1 MPSYVDFESSSPL
14 KILHLDTEKTW
25 RGGENQMLLLLR
37 EAPRYARAEFYL
49 ATPIG
54 SIAAER
60 IQPPLVKETI
70 VLPMNGLQ
78 LWRSARVLADFV
90 RREGIE
96 VLDAQTSRAHNL
108 ALMIKRHV
116 PQVKVVVH
124 RRVDY
129 APNSGW
135 WSRRKYF
142 ARAVDQYVAISGA
155 IRDVLVQYGIEKRN
169 ITVVRSAVAEADTGI
184 SRAAAREA
192 LANELNW
199 PKDAVWIASVAYL
212 TDQKGH
218 DVLLRGLRRL
228 KESGVKFVCFIAG
241 DGPLRDS
248 LEQLQ
253 RQLGLTLNVKFLGI
267 RKDVP
272 QLLAAADILAMPS
285 NYEGLGT
292 TILDAVHAGCSIVA
306 TEVGGIPEI
315 VRHKESGW
323 LSPVGDWD
331 ILAENLREASLRP
344 DLREQYHAAAIEH
357 VRREFSLEK
366 MVKGNLAVYESIL
379 RG

>member
-1 MPSYVDFESSSPL
+1 M

-25 RGGENQMLLLLR
+25 RGGENQMFLLLR
-37 EAPRYARAEFYL
+37 DAPRYAQPQFFFAAPL
-49 ATPIG
+49 G
-54 SIAAER
+54 SVAAER
-60 IQPPLVKETI
+60 IQPPLVRETI
-70 VLPMNGLQ
+70 ALPMSGLS
-78 LWRSARVLADFV
+78 LWRSARILARLV
-90 RREGIE
+90 KREGIDI
-96 VLDAQTSRAHNL
+96 LDAQTSRAHNL

-116 PQVKVVVH
+116 PHVKIVVH
-124 RRVDY
+124 RRVDNI
-129 APNSGW
+129 PSSSW
-135 WSRRKYF
+135 MSRRKYLSS
-142 ARAVDQYVAISGA
+142 AVDRYVAISEA
-155 IRDVLVQYGIEKRN
+155 IRDVLVTYGVPDEKV
-169 ITVVRSAVAEADTGI
+169 TVVRSAVADKDKTVD
-184 SRAAAREA
+184 RAAARQA
-192 LANELNW
+192 LAAELNW
-199 PKDAVWIASVAYL
+199 PADAIWIASVAYL

-218 DVLLRGLRRL
+218 DTLLRGLRRL

-241 DGPLRDS
+241 DGPLRES

-253 RQLGLTLNVKFLGI
+253 KQLGLMPNVKFLGI

-315 VRHKESGW
+315 IQSRKSGW

-331 ILAENLREASLRP
+331 MLAENLREASMRP
-344 DLREQYHAAAIEH
+344 DLRQQYQEVALDH

-366 MVKGNLAVYESIL
+366 MVKGNLEVYREL
-379 RG
+379 AGE

>member
-1 MPSYVDFESSSPL
+1 MF
-14 KILHLDTEKTW
+14 
-25 RGGENQMLLLLR
+25 LLLR
-37 EAPRYARAEFYL
+37 EAPRFSPVEFYL
-49 ATPIG
+49 ATPTN

-70 VLPMNGLQ
+70 TLPMKGLQ
-78 LWRSARVLADFV
+78 LWRSARVLADLV
-90 RREGIE
+90 RREGIQ

-108 ALMIKRHV
+108 ALIIKRRV
-116 PQVKVVVH
+116 PEVKLIVH

-129 APNSGW
+129 TPNTGW
-135 WSRRKYF
+135 WSRRKYMS
-142 ARAVDQYVAISGA
+142 RAVDQYVAISGA
-155 IRDVLVQYGIEKRN
+155 IRDVLVRYGIEKRN
-169 ITVVRSAVAEADTGI
+169 ITVVRSAVANINEGI
-184 SRAAAREA
+184 SRTAARDA
-192 LANELNW
+192 LAAELNW

-241 DGPLRDS
+241 DGPLRES

-292 TILDAVHAGCSIVA
+292 TILDAVHSGCSIVA

-315 VRHKESGW
+315 IRHKESGW

-331 ILAENLREASLRP
+331 VLAENLREASLRP
-344 DLREQYHAAAIEH
+344 DLRAQYHAIAIEH
-357 VRREFSLEK
+357 VKREFSLEK
-366 MVKGNLAVYESIL
+366 MVKGNLAVYESVV
-379 RG
+379 RM